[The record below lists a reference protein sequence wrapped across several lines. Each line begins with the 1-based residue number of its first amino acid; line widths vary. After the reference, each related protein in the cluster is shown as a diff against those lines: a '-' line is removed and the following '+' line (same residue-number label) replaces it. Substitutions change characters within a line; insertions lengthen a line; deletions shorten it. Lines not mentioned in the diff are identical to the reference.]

1 MNLIGKI
8 FVHKKVKT
16 LRKDEVM
23 KKLDIRRALGGVVR
37 GADFAAKQLGSQAA
51 KVGRHCYADN
61 ETLNLLP
68 FIKKFYPTP
77 LWGEGDFTK
86 AVHENSRN
94 FCHSERQRTLKGIL
108 PRTARYSPTMQV
120 KNPAY
125 LLYNTIKLK
134 GIHMN
139 NLTET
144 NHASKSLGIFA
155 SKTVSCR
162 HSNAD
167 LQKKVAFTLAEVL
180 ITLGIIG
187 VVAALTLPTVIKHY
201 KAKVLETAFKKS
213 VTNLYQAYD
222 LTRQQL
228 GTDEI
233 YSYYTIYSSQTN
245 SYPNIQEFQ
254 TAFENNLK
262 VIKNSTNWWDFY
274 PIYNYNKTKLTTEN
288 IGTDYPNATKILA
301 DGSSY
306 NMHVNFDG
314 NQIAVH
320 IYIDTNGPY
329 KGPNQYGHDIFKFQ
343 IRHDNKLSPVK
354 MNKLYTEE
362 ELEKANYKE
371 LVGYPCSVKS
381 KQATNGAGC
390 SYYAMNNINPDDN
403 SKKYW
408 ESLP

>member
-1 MNLIGKI
+1 
-8 FVHKKVKT
+8 
-16 LRKDEVM
+16 
-23 KKLDIRRALGGVVR
+23 
-37 GADFAAKQLGSQAA
+37 
-51 KVGRHCYADN
+51 
-61 ETLNLLP
+61 
-68 FIKKFYPTP
+68 
-77 LWGEGDFTK
+77 
-86 AVHENSRN
+86 
-94 FCHSERQRTLKGIL
+94 
-108 PRTARYSPTMQV
+108 
-120 KNPAY
+120 
-125 LLYNTIKLK
+125 
-134 GIHMN
+134 MN

-254 TAFENNLK
+254 TTFENNLK
-262 VIKNSTNWWDFY
+262 VIKNPTNWWDFY

-288 IGTDYPNATKILA
+288 IGSDYPNATKILA

-354 MNKLYTEE
+354 INKLYTEE

>member
-1 MNLIGKI
+1 
-8 FVHKKVKT
+8 
-16 LRKDEVM
+16 
-23 KKLDIRRALGGVVR
+23 
-37 GADFAAKQLGSQAA
+37 
-51 KVGRHCYADN
+51 
-61 ETLNLLP
+61 
-68 FIKKFYPTP
+68 
-77 LWGEGDFTK
+77 
-86 AVHENSRN
+86 
-94 FCHSERQRTLKGIL
+94 
-108 PRTARYSPTMQV
+108 
-120 KNPAY
+120 
-125 LLYNTIKLK
+125 
-134 GIHMN
+134 MN

-144 NHASKSLGIFA
+144 DHASMPLGIFA
-155 SKTVSCR
+155 SKSVSHKTNVGGVGTPPYVAKSVSLSDWQIR
-162 HSNAD
+162 PTA
-167 LQKKVAFTLAEVL
+167 LKRVAFTLAEVL

-288 IGTDYPNATKILA
+288 IGMDYPNATKILA

-362 ELEKANYKE
+362 ELEKANFKE